1 LVQQS
6 YLWIL
11 GTNLCQQQ
19 QWFQNTLFTKGLI
32 IDSTTAMIPEQFTN
46 VGAARLMVLMAN
58 GGASNM
64 TARVASLTRRQR
76 DRLRVVAAG

>member
-1 LVQQS
+1 MVGIQSARGTESVAIKRQRQQDKVS
-6 YLWIL
+6 
-11 GTNLCQQQ
+11 
-19 QWFQNTLFTKGLI
+19 
-32 IDSTTAMIPEQFTN
+32 
-46 VGAARLMVLMAN
+46 AARLMVLMAN